1 MQTQAT
7 KTESEFETYC
17 EALASEGY
25 RLSQE
30 SRYPGEYRMAVYH
43 HPYDGDLVQVEWDS
57 Y

>member
-7 KTESEFETYC
+7 ETESEFETYC
-17 EALASEGY
+17 ETLASEGY
-25 RLSQE
+25 KLSQE